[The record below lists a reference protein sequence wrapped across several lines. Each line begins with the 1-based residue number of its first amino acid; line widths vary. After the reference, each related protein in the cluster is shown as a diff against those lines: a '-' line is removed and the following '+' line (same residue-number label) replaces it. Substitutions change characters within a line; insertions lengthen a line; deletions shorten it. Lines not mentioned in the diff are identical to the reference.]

1 MENIELFKQVEEKL
15 NKQYDCEIESIDSF
29 LDGTEDII
37 EFIYDEE
44 LVGLY
49 SIKRNKVIY
58 EPEICS
64 DIEFHPELGLIS
76 LYSWDNNMKIWIDLF
91 GRVILQDGEILQAFD
106 YDCYFIKKNYY
117 AESSSIGT
125 VGYGKQELF
134 KPYLGSYEDD
144 DYDGT
149 KLSGLIEAVPDSS
162 GRYLMIKT
170 ENNSKENLIGIY
182 DLKNLN
188 WVCEAKKLIV

>member
-1 MENIELFKQVEEKL
+1 MENSELFNEIEQKL
-15 NKQYDCEIESIDSF
+15 NKIYDCEIESIDSF

-49 SIKRNKVIY
+49 SAKRNKVIY

-106 YDCYFIKKNYY
+106 YDSYFIKKNYY

-125 VGYGKQELF
+125 VGYGTQELY

-144 DYDGT
+144 NYDGT
-149 KLSGLIEAVPDSS
+149 ILSGLLEAMPDES
-162 GRYLMIKT
+162 GRYLMIKI
-170 ENNSKENLIGIY
+170 ENNLKEILIGVY
-182 DLKNLN
+182 DLKEQK
-188 WVCEAKKLIV
+188 WICEKQKIQR